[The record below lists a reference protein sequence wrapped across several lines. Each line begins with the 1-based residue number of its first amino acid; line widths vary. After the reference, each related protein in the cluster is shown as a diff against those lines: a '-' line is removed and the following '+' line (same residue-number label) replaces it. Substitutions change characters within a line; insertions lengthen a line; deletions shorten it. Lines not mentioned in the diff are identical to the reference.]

1 LPIRTLFLVC
11 MSALATMAGA
21 LGLLL
26 LAHSLSQYRFATR
39 VERAVEVGSLLFTV
53 ADRLSAMIPTVGQLL
68 FDDAAAD
75 QAALRRVADAQ
86 RAFDQSAMLARTRIA
101 AARSPETARQLAII
115 GAVQA
120 DRPPWQ
126 TRAAAQLAL
135 PRAARDPVFWEQY
148 ILGFDPMF
156 EALDSVLDLG
166 DTAAEHEDGLTLDLL
181 DLARQSWLPRVL
193 MGDRSGPVV
202 GRISDSRALDAGL
215 LERIAQANGRLVMR
229 WATIDGLGRRLPAM
243 AGLSDAIAAAHASAA
258 EFDALHGR
266 VVEAGRR
273 GGVYPIAARD
283 YGEHSSATGKMIVKI
298 RDAALRIALT
308 RAAQTR
314 RGAAI
319 SVAAVAAA
327 LLAIAAGSF
336 VALALLARR
345 IVSPLLSMTHVIER
359 LAERDFAVS
368 IPAVTRS
375 DEIGGLATA
384 LEALRQSAIAADHA
398 EARISHM
405 ARHDPL
411 TGLAN
416 RVLLQEHLERAV
428 MLTGRGNNCAA
439 LCIDLDRF
447 KAVNDTFGHPTGDK
461 LLQAV
466 AERLLACARETDVV
480 VRLGGDEFAVLIGEL
495 EEPGGAAVLAQR
507 IIRVLCEPFNLD
519 GQTVGI
525 GASVGI
531 ALAPQDARTAVGL
544 LKSAD
549 TALYRAKID
558 GRGLFRYFEPDMDTR
573 LQARFEMERDLRQ
586 AIDDKRLELVYQP
599 LYTVEKNELCAFEA
613 LLRWRHPRHGLIAP
627 GEFIPLAEETGL
639 IVPIGRWVLRR
650 ACAEAANWPD
660 NVKLAV
666 NLSAVQFRSKQLVAT
681 VSDALADAGLPA
693 ARLELEITE
702 SLLLQHGAETLATLH
717 ALRAL
722 GASISMDDF
731 GTGYSS
737 LSYLRSFP
745 FDKIK
750 IDQSFVRDLGED
762 EESRAIVRAVIGLGR
777 SLGMA
782 TTAEGV
788 ETQAQLA
795 ELRREGCTQVQGFL
809 LGRPVSA
816 AAAREMVGETV
827 PAVVQ

>member
-1 LPIRTLFLVC
+1 

-26 LAHSLSQYRFATR
+26 LAHSVSQYRFATR

-53 ADRLSAMIPTVGQLL
+53 ADRLSAMIPTVGRLM

-75 QAALRRVADAQ
+75 QVSLRRVADAQ
-86 RAFDQSAMLARTRIA
+86 HAFDQSAMLARMRIA

-120 DRPPWQ
+120 GRLTWQ
-126 TRAAAQLAL
+126 TRARAQLAL

-156 EALDSVLDLG
+156 DALDSVLDLG

-181 DLARQSWLPRVL
+181 DLARQSWLTRVL

-202 GRISDSRALDAGL
+202 GRISDAEALDAGV

-229 WATIDGLGRRLPAM
+229 WATIDGLGRRLPALP
-243 AGLSDAIAAAHASAA
+243 GLDEAIAAAHASAA
-258 EFDALHGR
+258 EFDALHTR

-314 RGAAI
+314 RIAAM

-327 LLAIAAGSF
+327 LLAIAAGSSL
-336 VALALLARR
+336 ALALLARR
-345 IVSPLLSMTHVIER
+345 IVLPLLSMTHVIER

-384 LEALRQSAIAADHA
+384 LESLRHSAIAADRA

-428 MLTGRGNNCAA
+428 MLTGRGNKCAA

-466 AERLLACARETDVV
+466 AERLLACAREADVV

-549 TALYRAKID
+549 TALYRAKTD
-558 GRGLFRYFEPDMDTR
+558 GRGTFRYFEADMDTR
-573 LQARFEMERDLRQ
+573 LQARFEMERDLRE
-586 AIDDKRLELVYQP
+586 AIHENRFELAFQP
-599 LYTVEKNELCAFEA
+599 LYDLERNTLCGFEA
-613 LLRWRHPRHGLIAP
+613 LLRWRHPAHGLISPA
-627 GEFIPLAEETGL
+627 EFIPLAEETGL
-639 IVPIGRWVLRR
+639 IVPIGTWVMRR
-650 ACAEAANWPD
+650 ACAEAAHWPAH
-660 NVKLAV
+660 VKVAV
-666 NLSAVQFRSKQLVAT
+666 NLSAVQFKSKVLVQT

-693 ARLELEITE
+693 TRLELEITE
-702 SLLLQHGAETLATLH
+702 SVLLTESPETLATLH
-717 ALRAL
+717 ALRDL

-750 IDQSFVRDLGED
+750 IDQSFVRGLGEA
-762 EESRAIVRAVIGLGR
+762 EHSRAIIRAVVGLGR
-777 SLGMA
+777 SLGML

-795 ELRREGCTQVQGFL
+795 HLRHEGCDQVQGFL
-809 LGRPVSA
+809 LSRPVSA
-816 AAAREMVGETV
+816 AAARLLVSNAS
-827 PAVVQ
+827 PAMARSD